1 MYIVGKFDKADVTSA
16 QSSVGAKEINIVPG
30 SKAELYVQTIESDDV
45 SVFVDGTEN
54 LTVESVENVGG
65 GRYKA
70 VVAASGDYSG
80 GEMIKSS
87 VTQNGN
93 LIYSAKTTVN
103 KVDSVTVETNVEYYA
118 SNRWRLV
125 VDINNNLYEGSM
137 SGRISYSFR
146 ASRLSEESF

>member
-1 MYIVGKFDKADVTSA
+1 
-16 QSSVGAKEINIVPG
+16 
-30 SKAELYVQTIESDDV
+30 
-45 SVFVDGTEN
+45 
-54 LTVESVENVGG
+54 
-65 GRYKA
+65 
-70 VVAASGDYSG
+70 
-80 GEMIKSS
+80 MIKSS